1 MVRFLK
7 EICRFVYG
15 ELTEPA
21 AALGPLRK
29 ELKQVME
36 PLRERE
42 GFEELEE
49 NCMEVSCCGRGG
61 NSALAAD
68 RKDVIV
74 WQWIRMGS
82 LCRRESGSGPM
93 GSMRAG

>member
-21 AALGPLRK
+21 AALEPLRK

-36 PLRERE
+36 PLKGRED
-42 GFEELEE
+42 FEEP
-49 NCMEVSCCGRGG
+49 VSYTH
-61 NSALAAD
+61 LTLPTIPF
-68 RKDVIV
+68 V
-74 WQWIRMGS
+74 
-82 LCRRESGSGPM
+82 
-93 GSMRAG
+93 

>member
-21 AALGPLRK
+21 

-36 PLRERE
+36 PLKGRED
-42 GFEELEE
+42 FEELEE
-49 NCMEVSCCGRGG
+49 ICLEVSCCGQEFGFISG
-61 NSALAAD
+61 FKYGIAFM
-68 RKDVIV
+68 IECME
-74 WQWIRMGS
+74 WPG
-82 LCRRESGSGPM
+82 RE
-93 GSMRAG
+93 